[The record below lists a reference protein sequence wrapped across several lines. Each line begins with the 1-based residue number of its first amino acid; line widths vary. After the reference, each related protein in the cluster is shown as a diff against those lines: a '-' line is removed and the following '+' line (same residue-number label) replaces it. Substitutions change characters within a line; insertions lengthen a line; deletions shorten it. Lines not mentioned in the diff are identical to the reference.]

1 VSLAVEGLAV
11 SFAGVPAVR
20 AVELSVATGETVAVL
35 GRNGAGKTTTLRTIA
50 GLVHPDAGRIVL
62 DGDDVTA
69 LSAEQR
75 LRRGIV
81 LVPEGRRLFPGLTVR
96 ENLAVGGHARRL
108 RGAALAASIEEATEH
123 LPIVRDR
130 LGQRAGSLSGGE
142 QQLVAIARAL
152 MARPAVLMADEPS
165 LGLAPLVVERL
176 YELFAVL
183 RRNGLTL
190 VIVEQYVHLALRLA
204 DHAVVVDKGR
214 SVLHGPADQ
223 LASAPGLVDAYLS
236 GSEEVAV
243 P

>member
-1 VSLAVEGLAV
+1 VILEVEGLQV
-11 SFAGVPAVR
+11 RYGDVTAVR
-20 AVELSVATGETVAVL
+20 SVDLAVDAGQAVAVL
-35 GRNGAGKTTTLRTIA
+35 GRNGAGKSSTLRGIA
-50 GLVHPDAGRIVL
+50 GASMPSAGSVRV
-62 DGDDVTA
+62 DGVDVAGMRADDRV
-69 LSAEQR
+69 R
-75 LRRGIV
+75 HGIV
-81 LVPEGRRLFPGLTVR
+81 LVPEGRRLFPQLSVR
-96 ENLAVGGHARRL
+96 ENLAVGAYLHKL
-108 RGAALAASIEEATEH
+108 RPAALDAEIERVTEH
-123 LPIVRDR
+123 LPRVRER
-130 LGQRAGSLSGGE
+130 LDQQAGSLSGGE